1 MDIQQLF
8 TLILYEM
15 IDKSKAEKMVAM
27 KPEDWQKMV
36 NYLSDIKVEFL
47 KADKAVEILNIISR
61 VKWLDVV
68 IEENE

>member
-1 MDIQQLF
+1 
-8 TLILYEM
+8 M